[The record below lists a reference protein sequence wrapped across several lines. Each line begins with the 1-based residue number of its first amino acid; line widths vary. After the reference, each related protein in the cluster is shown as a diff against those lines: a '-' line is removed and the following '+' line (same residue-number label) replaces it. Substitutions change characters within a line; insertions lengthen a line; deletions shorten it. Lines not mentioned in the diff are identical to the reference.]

1 MADYELVRYHIL
13 SSIRASVAESNGYSE
28 EADKMRAQG
37 NLRLMIMTDDE
48 LRELARML
56 SYLPSR
62 PKETV
67 YEELKHS
74 IEEQK
79 ACAAGWIGTFGVDP
93 YDETP
98 SNKKPS

>member
-13 SSIRASVAESNGYSE
+13 SSIRASVAESNGYAE

-37 NLRLMIMTDDE
+37 NLRLMIMTEDE

-62 PKETV
+62 PAETV
-67 YEELKHS
+67 YEELKKS

-79 ACAAGWIGTFGVDP
+79 TCASGWIGTFGVDP
-93 YDETP
+93 YDEAS
-98 SNKKPS
+98 SNRKSS